1 MRYLLATLTLL
12 SAHALAQPKPATPAA
27 STKPAPKPA
36 ASLDTSFLRE
46 LSETNYFGL
55 GRPGFSRITP
65 DEQTVYFLRAS
76 PASRLQTLF
85 AFDVATGQTREVLTP
100 EALLKGA
107 EEQLSPEEKARRERI
122 RQRAAGFTFFSLSR
136 DGQKLE
142 LALSGRLYVV
152 ERASGKVT
160 ELKTGPG
167 VIDPHFSPDGRQVAY
182 VRDNDVYRVDLATN
196 TEHRV
201 TRGGTPAKTHGLAEF
216 LAQEEMGRYSGF
228 WWSPDAR
235 RIAYTEADTSE
246 VEKLT
251 IVDVMRPEAG
261 AQTFPYPRAGK
272 ANAKVRLGLIP
283 VTGGKTTWVDWD
295 AGKYPYLA
303 AVTWPEKGPLTL
315 LVQNRLQTE
324 EQVLAV
330 DVQTGKTRVLH
341 TERDEAWVEL
351 SPPFPEWLPDGTGF
365 LWYTERNGAPEVE
378 LRNADGSLARSLVK
392 PDAGFRALVR
402 YLPAEDTLYF
412 LGGPNPTERYLWRVV
427 KGGAPTRVTS
437 GGPALEMAR
446 MSEKGGLLTLNT
458 EGPASLRRTYVL
470 KADGTRVGE
479 LPSLA
484 KEPPF
489 QPRLEVRQVGK
500 ERFWTSIVRPRDFKP
515 GVKLPVLVDV
525 YGGAIIT
532 SVHQSMGQHLMAQW
546 MADQGYILVKFD
558 GRGTPLRGR
567 DWTRAV
573 KHNLGLVTLEDQV
586 AALKALAAE
595 VPEVDLKRAGIFG
608 WSHGGYISALAAMER
623 PDVFKAAVAGALV
636 TDWRDYDTHVSE
648 RLLGLPQEQPEAYER
663 SSLLTYAKQDKPIG
677 RLLLIHGTAD
687 DNVYFFHAL
696 KLSDAL
702 FRAGRRHELLPL
714 SGHTHMVGDPLVN
727 QRMWEWVMRH
737 FRESL

>member
-1 MRYLLATLTLL
+1 MRYLLTALALL
-12 SAHALAQPKPATPAA
+12 SAPVAATPKPTTPAA
-27 STKPAPKPA
+27 SKEP
-36 ASLDTSFLRE
+36 SLVRQI
-46 LSETNYFGL
+46 SETFYFNI
-55 GRPGFSRITP
+55 GRPGLTAISP
-65 DEQTVYFLRAS
+65 DEKTVYFLRAS

-100 EALLKGA
+100 EAVLKGA
-107 EEQLSPEEKARRERI
+107 EETLSPEEKARRERM
-122 RQRAAGFTFFSLSR
+122 RMRAMGFTSFEMSR
-136 DGQKLE
+136 DGAKLR

-152 ERASGKVT
+152 ELASGKVT
-160 ELKTGPG
+160 ELKAGPG
-167 VIDPHFSPDGRQVAY
+167 VIDPRFSRDGRQVAY
-182 VRDNDVYRVDLATN
+182 VREHDVYRVDLATN

-201 TRGGTPAKTHGLAEF
+201 TRGGTPEKTHGLAEF
-216 LAQEEMGRYSGF
+216 LAQEEMGRYTGY
-228 WWSPDAR
+228 WWSPDAKL
-235 RIAYTEADTSE
+235 IAYAEADTSE

-261 AQTFPYPRAGK
+261 AQRFPYPRAGQ

-283 VTGGKTTWVDWD
+283 VKGGKTTWVDWD

-303 AVTWPEKGPLTL
+303 SVTWPEKGPLTL

-324 EQVLAV
+324 EQLLAV
-330 DVQTGKTRVLH
+330 DVKTGKTRVLH

-351 SPPFPEWLPDGTGF
+351 YPPFPQWLEDGSGF
-365 LWYTERNGAPEVE
+365 LWFTERNGAPEVE

-427 KGGAPTRVTS
+427 KGGAPTRVTA
-437 GGPALEMAR
+437 GGPALEMAW
-446 MSEKGGLLTLNT
+446 MSEKGGLLVLAT
-458 EGPASLRRTYVL
+458 EGPTSLRRSYVMRP
-470 KADGTRVGE
+470 DGTRVGE
-479 LPSLA
+479 LPSVA
-484 KEPPF
+484 KEPSV
-489 QPRLEVRQVGK
+489 QPRLEVLQVGK
-500 ERFWTSIVRPRDFKP
+500 ERFWASIVRPRDFKP

-525 YGGAIIT
+525 YGGAIVT
-532 SVHQSMGQHLMAQW
+532 SVHQSMAQHLMAQW
-546 MADQGYILVKFD
+546 MADQGFILVKFD

-567 DWTRAV
+567 DWMRAA
-573 KHNLGLVTLEDQV
+573 KFNLGLVTLEDQV

-623 PDVFKAAVAGALV
+623 PDVFKASVAGAPV

-648 RLLGLPQEQPEAYER
+648 RLLGMPQEQPEAYER
-663 SSLLTYAKQDKPIG
+663 SSLLTYAKQDKPMA
-677 RLLLIHGTAD
+677 RLLLIHGTGD
-687 DNVYFFHAL
+687 DNVYFFHTL

-702 FRAGRRHELLPL
+702 FRAGKRHDLLPL
-714 SGHTHMVGDPLVN
+714 NGATHMVSDPAVDE
-727 QRMWEWVMRH
+727 RMWERVMHH
-737 FRESL
+737 FRENL